1 MGEVYTRFLPE
12 TAQKTLPLGEAY
24 PDMEYKGVPP
34 PPPPPPYQPD
44 PFCYSSFKL

>member
-34 PPPPPPYQPD
+34 PPPPATLPTR
-44 PFCYSSFKL
+44 PFLLLQF